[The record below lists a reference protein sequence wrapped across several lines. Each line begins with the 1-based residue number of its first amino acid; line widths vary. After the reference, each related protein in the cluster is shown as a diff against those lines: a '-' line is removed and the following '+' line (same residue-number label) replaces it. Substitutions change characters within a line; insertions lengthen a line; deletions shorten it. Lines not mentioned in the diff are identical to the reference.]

1 MRKRTSFRVALSGIL
16 AALMTVVMLLGTL
29 IPGTTYLCPAL
40 AGVFLI
46 PVLWE
51 LGVRTGGLVFAAV
64 SLLSLFL
71 APDKQAALFFVLL
84 FGWYPLLR
92 PRLQRIR
99 QLAVRWVVKFLL
111 FNLALV
117 AIALVTVFVLG
128 LPLFGPEEKGGTML
142 VLVGMLVLGNVA
154 FVLYDILLGRL
165 SDLYVLRLRPKLFPK
180 GSL

>member
-1 MRKRTSFRVALSGIL
+1 MRNRTSFRVALSGVL
-16 AALMTVVMLLGTL
+16 AALMVVVMLLGTL

-40 AGVFLI
+40 AGAFLV
-46 PVLWE
+46 PVVWE
-51 LGVRTGGLVFAAV
+51 LGVRNGGLAFAVV

-92 PRLQRIR
+92 PSLQRMR
-99 QLAVRWVVKFLL
+99 QKAVRWVVKFLL
-111 FNLALV
+111 FNLALA

-128 LPLFGPEEKGGTML
+128 LPLFGAEEKNGTVL
-142 VLVGMLVLGNVA
+142 VLVGMLVLGNIA
-154 FVLYDILLGRL
+154 FQLYDLLLGRL
-165 SDLYVLRLRPKLFPK
+165 GDWYVMRLRPKLFPK

>member
-1 MRKRTSFRVALSGIL
+1 MRNRTSFRVALCGVL

-29 IPGTTYLCPAL
+29 IPGTTYLCPAV
-40 AGVFLI
+40 AGAFLL
-46 PVLWE
+46 PVVWE
-51 LGVRTGGLVFAAV
+51 LGGRAGGLVFAAV

-92 PRLQRIR
+92 PRLQRLR
-99 QLAVRWVVKFLL
+99 QVAVRWVVKFLL

-128 LPLFGPEEKGGTML
+128 LPLFSPEEKGGTVL
-142 VLVGMLVLGNVA
+142 VLIGTLVLGNVA

-165 SDLYVLRLRPKLFPK
+165 VDLYVMRLRPKIFPK

>member
-1 MRKRTSFRVALSGIL
+1 MRNRTSFRVALCGVL
-16 AALMTVVMLLGTL
+16 AALMTAVMLLGTL

-40 AGVFLI
+40 AGAFLL

-51 LGVRTGGLVFAAV
+51 LGVRAGGLVFLAV

-92 PRLQRIR
+92 PSLQRLR
-99 QLAVRWVVKFLL
+99 QKVIRWVVKFLL

-128 LPLFGPEEKGGTML
+128 LPLFGPEEQGGTTL
-142 VLVGMLVLGNVA
+142 VLLGTLVLGNVA

-165 SDLYVLRLRPKLFPK
+165 GDLYVMRLRPKLFPK
-180 GSL
+180 GHL